1 MMDHDIIIAS
11 EVDVPEGME
20 EQLRKVILAALAAQ
34 GVDQGCE
41 INVMLTDDGGIRR
54 VNQAMRGVDAAT
66 DVLSFPMFDMPAGS
80 LPTPAGP
87 TRTPGSS
94 PWGICAF
101 PWSVPRPRPRST
113 ATAWSGS

>member
-66 DVLSFPMFDMPAGS
+66 DVLSFPMFDPETEEIEALDGQPAVLGDIVIS
-80 LPTPAGP
+80 LERAAEQAELYGHSFE
-87 TRTPGSS
+87 REV
-94 PWGICAF
+94 AF
-101 PWSVPRPRPRST
+101 L
-113 ATAWSGS
+113 